1 MRSRSLNVSVV
12 LPVALLLFSQSTLAQ
27 QTSAQQRSMDELRK
41 EIETLSENMKTM
53 QKDVQEIKTLLQN
66 RMRVTS
72 PQTTVLDL
80 GKRPSRG
87 ESTAKLTLVEFLDYQ
102 CQYCAKFSREAM
114 PQIDK
119 EYIQTGKVRY
129 VVMNLPLEG
138 IHKSAFK
145 AAEAAAC
152 AGEQGKF
159 WEMQDRLFA
168 NQQTIDEWKSH
179 AEAVGLDVSKFQECL
194 DSGRQAAQVR
204 SDIAD
209 AQKAGLTGT
218 PAFFF
223 AYTDAKST
231 TIKTVTRLVG
241 SQPYAAF
248 KAAIDKELAD
258 TPEAAKV
265 VSKPELAKELEDG
278 KASGAQKK

>member
-1 MRSRSLNVSVV
+1 MRSRSLKVSVL

-27 QTSAQQRSMDELRK
+27 QTSMDDLRK
-41 EIETLSENMKTM
+41 EIETLSQNMKTM
-53 QKDVQEIKTLLQN
+53 QQDVQEIKALLQN
-66 RMRVTS
+66 RMRVTP
-72 PQTTVLDL
+72 PQNTVLDL
-80 GKRPSRG
+80 GKGPSRG

-102 CQYCAKFSREAM
+102 CPFCGKFSRETM

-119 EYIQTGKVRY
+119 DYIQTGKVRY

-159 WEMQDRLFA
+159 WEMQDRLFN
-168 NQQTIDEWKSH
+168 NQQTIDQWKSH
-179 AEAVGLDVSKFQECL
+179 AEAVGLDVSKFEECL
-194 DSGRQAAQVR
+194 DGGREAAEVR
-204 SDIAD
+204 SEMAE
-209 AQKAGLTGT
+209 ARKAGLTGT
-218 PAFFF
+218 PAFFLAF
-223 AYTDAKST
+223 TDAKST

-248 KAAIDKELAD
+248 KTAIDKQLVG
-258 TPEAAKV
+258 TPEAVKEQEDAT
-265 VSKPELAKELEDG
+265 VSRAE
-278 KASGAQKK
+278 KK

>member
-1 MRSRSLNVSVV
+1 MRSRSLNVSVL
-12 LPVALLLFSQSTLAQ
+12 LPVALLLFSQSTVAQ
-27 QTSAQQRSMDELRK
+27 QTSGQQTSMDELRK
-41 EIETLSENMKTM
+41 EIETLNENMKTM
-53 QKDVQEIKTLLQN
+53 QKDVQEIKALLQS
-66 RMRVTS
+66 RVRVGP
-72 PQTTVLDL
+72 PQSAVLDL
-80 GKRPSRG
+80 DKRPSRG

-102 CQYCAKFSREAM
+102 CPYCGQFSRETM

-119 EYIQTGKVRY
+119 EYIQTGKIRY

-159 WEMQDRLFA
+159 WEMQDRLFT
-168 NQQTIDEWKSH
+168 NQQTIDQWKSH
-179 AEAVGLDVSKFQECL
+179 AEAVGLDVSKFEECL

-204 SDIAD
+204 SDIAE

-241 SQPYAAF
+241 AQPYASF
-248 KAAIDKELAD
+248 KAALDKQLVD
-258 TPEAAKV
+258 KPEAAK
-265 VSKPELAKELEDG
+265 E
-278 KASGAQKK
+278 